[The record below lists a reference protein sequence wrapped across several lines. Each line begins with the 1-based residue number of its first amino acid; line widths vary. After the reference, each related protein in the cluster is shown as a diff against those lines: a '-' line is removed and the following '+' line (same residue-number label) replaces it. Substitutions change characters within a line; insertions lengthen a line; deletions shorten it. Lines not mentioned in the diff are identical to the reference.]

1 MRARSAP
8 LRNSDTIC
16 RCIDRDGRPCAG
28 RFRLFCCGEIK
39 TRMLG
44 KPASRGSAFMRR
56 LGIAFGL
63 VLALAST
70 CAHAQSYP
78 NRPIRLIVPFAAGGA
93 VDVLARLLAG
103 KLSDQVGQ
111 PVIVENRPGAGG
123 TLAAEGVAKSPPD
136 GSTILQNTNG
146 AAIAPALYNSLPFDT
161 VKDFAPVTQIVA
173 SNLVLVASPKSGIT
187 SMQELLTRARANPGK
202 LNYGSSGPGNPLQ
215 LTMEMLKR
223 AAGVDIVAV
232 PFRGDGQIHTAL
244 IAGEIEVAVIPLAAA
259 VPLIQ
264 ERRLTA
270 LAVTGPKRSAPVANV
285 LTVAEAANLPGF
297 ASAGWQGWF
306 MPAGTPGAAI
316 ERIQAEVAKAVATP
330 EINER
335 LKSMAYEPVGS
346 TPAMF
351 GAYFKDEIVKF
362 PN

>member
-1 MRARSAP
+1 MRNRLP
-8 LRNSDTIC
+8 VL
-16 RCIDRDGRPCAG
+16 CA
-28 RFRLFCCGEIK
+28 
-39 TRMLG
+39 
-44 KPASRGSAFMRR
+44 A
-56 LGIAFGL
+56 
-63 VLALAST
+63 LALLFAAAT
-70 CAHAQSYP
+70 DRAVADTYP
-78 NRPIRLIVPFAAGGA
+78 SRPIRLIVPFPPGGA
-93 VDVLARLLAG
+93 ADILARLIGG
-103 KLSDQVGQ
+103 KISEQMGQ

-123 TLAAEGVAKSPPD
+123 TLGADAAAKSPTD
-136 GSTILQNTNG
+136 GYTILHNTNG
-146 AAIAPALYNSLPFDT
+146 AAIAPALYRTLPFDT
-161 VKDFAPVTQIVA
+161 AKDFAPVTQIVA

-187 SMQELLTRARANPGK
+187 SLQELLTRARTNPGK

-264 ERRLTA
+264 EGRLTA

-285 LTVAEAANLPGF
+285 PTVAESANLPGF

-306 MPAGTPGAAI
+306 APAGTPGAAI
-316 ERIQAEVAKAVATP
+316 ERIQAEVAKAIATP

-335 LKSMAYEPVGS
+335 LKAMAYEPVGS

-362 PN
+362 TNIIADAKIPQQ